1 MWALGT
7 CVSYHSETGTAQ
19 AQLLMCLLLPG
30 AHHPPSPHKGSQR
43 LHYFLGT
50 VPSPLNCLLSLIGPI
65 NSHWCTFQ
73 PGALSWHTDP
83 RWSTKSSRAL
93 CQVLCRSS
101 TPLCLLAKPVIGR
114 ESLGTPEEGVFL
126 EISQWKILFQY
137 LRVYFL
143 NPHIDRA
150 IYWAFHYIWETG
162 DTCRKEIWNIDK
174 WKIRG
179 SWFIN

>member
-1 MWALGT
+1 
-7 CVSYHSETGTAQ
+7 
-19 AQLLMCLLLPG
+19 MCLLLPG
-30 AHHPPSPHKGSQR
+30 AHHPPSPHTGSQW
-43 LHYFLGT
+43 LHHFLGT
-50 VPSPLNCLLSLIGPI
+50 VPSPLNGLLSLIGPI

-73 PGALSWHTDP
+73 PGALCWPTDP
-83 RWSTKSSRAL
+83 RWSTESSRAL
-93 CQVLCRSS
+93 CQLLYRSP
-101 TPLCLLAKPVIGR
+101 TPTVPPGKTSHWM
-114 ESLGTPEEGVFL
+114 SLGTPEEGVFL
-126 EISQWKILFQY
+126 EISQWKILFRY

-174 WKIRG
+174 WKIRA